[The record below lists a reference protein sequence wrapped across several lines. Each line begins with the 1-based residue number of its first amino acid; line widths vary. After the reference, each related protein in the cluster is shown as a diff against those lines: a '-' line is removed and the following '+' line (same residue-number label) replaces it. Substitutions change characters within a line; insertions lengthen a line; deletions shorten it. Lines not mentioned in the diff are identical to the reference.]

1 MKILYLSAYPIEHF
15 DQLEKLKIEN
25 LLYAS
30 QKFNSTFIQGFKN
43 IGCDIEVLCA
53 RDILTEQ
60 KENKT
65 RLSWKT
71 IKEND
76 INYLFPPTSSNKYIR
91 KLIRP
96 ASISKFAKNFF
107 KNNPDGI
114 VLMDNLCPCAWDA
127 FKASK
132 RTCSIVTD
140 LTNDPEEHKKH
151 AKMYNM
157 ISQSDYIVFLT
168 NQMKEVIDLS
178 HAKKNIVIQ
187 GVIDAKFQK
196 LYTEKKKVILYSG
209 AINDRN
215 GLLPLMEA
223 FKKLDTDYELHFY
236 GKGPTVQNIL
246 EESKN
251 CPRIKYM
258 GTVSSEEIARA
269 QQEAL
274 IAVNPEAMN
283 HSFATYS
290 FPSKLLVYLSS
301 GAATIS
307 TKLPCI
313 PEEMFNVLEAFDS
326 DSVDDIYNGLN
337 RLVHLSEQELIE
349 IGKKQQEYVYKNYS
363 NTAQAQKVIDMIK
376 NN

>member
-15 DQLEKLKIEN
+15 DQLEKMKMQN
-25 LLYAS
+25 LTYAS

-53 RDILTEQ
+53 RDILAEQ
-60 KENKT
+60 ANNNT

-71 IKEND
+71 INEND

-96 ASISKFAKNFF
+96 ISISNYVKNFF
-107 KNNPDGI
+107 KDNPDGI
-114 VLMDNLCPCAWDA
+114 VLMDNLSPCTWDV
-127 FKASK
+127 FKTSK

-140 LTNDPEEHKKH
+140 LTNDPEEHKRH
-151 AKMYNM
+151 AKMYKM
-157 ISQSDYIVFLT
+157 ISHSDYIVFLT

-178 HAKKNIVIQ
+178 HAKSNIVIQ
-187 GVIDAKFQK
+187 GVIDDKFQQ
-196 LYTEKKKVILYSG
+196 LYTSKKKVILYSG
-209 AINDRN
+209 TINEGN
-215 GLLPLMEA
+215 GSLLLMKA

-236 GKGPTVQNIL
+236 GKGPNIQNVID
-246 EESKN
+246 ESKN
-251 CPRIKYM
+251 CSRIKYM

-274 IAVNPEAMN
+274 IAVNPETMN

-301 GAATIS
+301 GATTIS

-313 PEEMFNVLEAFDS
+313 PEEMFSVLETFAS
-326 DSVDDIYNGLN
+326 DSIEDIYNGLN

-363 NTAQAQKVIDMIK
+363 NTVQAQKVIDMI
-376 NN
+376 NNN

>member
-15 DQLEKLKIEN
+15 DQLEKMKMKN
-25 LLYAS
+25 LTYAS

-43 IGCDIEVLCA
+43 INCDIEVLCA

-60 KENKT
+60 ANNKT
-65 RLSWKT
+65 RLSWKVL
-71 IKEND
+71 KENN
-76 INYLFPPTSSNKYIR
+76 INYSFPPTSSNKYIR

-96 ASISKFAKNFF
+96 ISISKYVKNFF
-107 KNNPDGI
+107 NANPDGI
-114 VLMDNLCPCAWDA
+114 VLMDNLSPCTWEV

-140 LTNDPEEHKKH
+140 LTNDPEEHKRH
-151 AKMYNM
+151 AKMYKM
-157 ISQSDYIVFLT
+157 IAQSDYIVFLT

-178 HAKKNIVIQ
+178 HAKSNIVIQ
-187 GVIDAKFQK
+187 GVIDDKFQQ
-196 LYTEKKKVILYSG
+196 LSTTKKKVILYSG
-209 AINDRN
+209 TINERN
-215 GLLPLMEA
+215 GLSILMEA

-236 GKGPTVQNIL
+236 GTGVDVENVIR
-246 EESKN
+246 ESKK
-251 CPRIKYM
+251 CSRIKYM

-274 IAVNPEAMN
+274 IAVNPETMN

-313 PEEMFNVLEAFDS
+313 PEEMFSVLETFAS
-326 DSVDDIYNGLN
+326 DSVEDIYNGLN

-363 NTAQAQKVIDMIK
+363 NTVQAQKVIDMI
-376 NN
+376 NNN

>member
-15 DQLEKLKIEN
+15 DQLEKMKMQN
-25 LLYAS
+25 LTYAS

-60 KENKT
+60 ANNKT

-71 IKEND
+71 INEND

-96 ASISKFAKNFF
+96 ISISNYVKNFF
-107 KNNPDGI
+107 KANSDGI
-114 VLMDNLCPCAWDA
+114 VLMDNLSPCTWDV

-140 LTNDPEEHKKH
+140 LTNDPEEHKRH
-151 AKMYNM
+151 AKMYKM

-178 HAKKNIVIQ
+178 HAKSNIVIQ
-187 GVIDAKFQK
+187 GVIDDKFQQ
-196 LYTEKKKVILYSG
+196 LYTSKKKVILYSG
-209 AINDRN
+209 TINEGN
-215 GLLPLMEA
+215 GSLLLMKA

-236 GKGPTVQNIL
+236 GKGPNIQNIID
-246 EESKN
+246 ESKN
-251 CPRIKYM
+251 CSRIKYM

-274 IAVNPEAMN
+274 IAVNPETMN

-313 PEEMFNVLEAFDS
+313 PEEMFSVLETFAS
-326 DSVDDIYNGLN
+326 DSIEDIYNGLN

-363 NTAQAQKVIDMIK
+363 NTAQAQKVIDMI
-376 NN
+376 NNN